1 MDFGYLMLVFI
12 AMAAVTFAERALP
25 FAASKWLQKQRWVRD
40 LGDFLPLAIMVLLTV
55 HAATDAAVA
64 RDAAPTP
71 EVVSIAFAFVL
82 QWFLKNP
89 LVSIFAGTALYVAPG
104 STVTCPFDAKIH
116 FLRLR
121 LSDRP
126 NSLGAQG
133 LDSLR

>member
-89 LVSIFAGTALYVAPG
+89 LVSIFAGTALYVAWVNG
-104 STVTCPFDAKIH
+104 YLPFDAKIH

>member
-55 HAATDAAVA
+55 HAATYAAVA

-89 LVSIFAGTALYVAPG
+89 LVSIFAGTALYVAWVNG
-104 STVTCPFDAKIH
+104 YLPF
-116 FLRLR
+116 
-121 LSDRP
+121 
-126 NSLGAQG
+126 
-133 LDSLR
+133 

>member
-64 RDAAPTP
+64 R
-71 EVVSIAFAFVL
+71 VR
-82 QWFLKNP
+82 
-89 LVSIFAGTALYVAPG
+89 Y
-104 STVTCPFDAKIH
+104 
-116 FLRLR
+116 
-121 LSDRP
+121 
-126 NSLGAQG
+126 
-133 LDSLR
+133 

>member
-55 HAATDAAVA
+55 HVA

-89 LVSIFAGTALYVAPG
+89 LVSIFAGTALYVAWVNG
-104 STVTCPFDAKIH
+104 YLPF
-116 FLRLR
+116 
-121 LSDRP
+121 
-126 NSLGAQG
+126 
-133 LDSLR
+133 

>member
-82 QWFLKNP
+82 QWFLKI
-89 LVSIFAGTALYVAPG
+89 LWFRSLRARSCTSPG

>member
-25 FAASKWLQKQRWVRD
+25 FAASKWLQN
-40 LGDFLPLAIMVLLTV
+40 
-55 HAATDAAVA
+55 AAVA

-89 LVSIFAGTALYVAPG
+89 LVSIFAGTALYVAWVNG
-104 STVTCPFDAKIH
+104 YLPF
-116 FLRLR
+116 
-121 LSDRP
+121 
-126 NSLGAQG
+126 
-133 LDSLR
+133 

>member
-25 FAASKWLQKQRWVRD
+25 FAASKWLQKRD

-89 LVSIFAGTALYVAPG
+89 LVSIFAGTALYVAWVNG
-104 STVTCPFDAKIH
+104 YLPF
-116 FLRLR
+116 
-121 LSDRP
+121 
-126 NSLGAQG
+126 
-133 LDSLR
+133 

>member
-82 QWFLKNP
+82 QWFLKI
-89 LVSIFAGTALYVAPG
+89 LWFRSLRARLCTSPG
-104 STVTCPFDAKIH
+104 STVTCPFDAKIL

>member
-1 MDFGYLMLVFI
+1 
-12 AMAAVTFAERALP
+12 MAA
-25 FAASKWLQKQRWVRD
+25 KQRWVRD

-82 QWFLKNP
+82 QWFLKI
-89 LVSIFAGTALYVAPG
+89 LWFQSLRARLCTSPG

>member
-89 LVSIFAGTALYVAPG
+89 LVSIFAGTVLYVAWVNG
-104 STVTCPFDAKIH
+104 YLPFDAKIH